1 MIKATFSTIQGHPIT
16 MSAKTIE
23 DLKLSIEEGKI
34 SATSESMIRKTA
46 DINALQEIYD
56 MYGGKTTLTAN
67 EFLNLRKDLDSMAK
81 WEQGKTNASTSTA
94 KKIRGSIDEYGK
106 NQLTGLK
113 ELDAKYAPM
122 IKELQ
127 AIKGNIYD
135 SKGKIKQSAYNLASN
150 LLNKGNK
157 GKLMKLEELTPGI
170 TEELKAIKAAENI
183 LNPAKGLGKI
193 TSTGRLGAFGWA
205 AYTQNWPLMAGIIAT
220 SPTLLIP
227 ILKTFG
233 KAKGILSETKVS
245 GLITKIQ
252 DGISLTAKEAE
263 EIVST
268 LNKISAH
275 ELVLA
280 GIITQEEADKLIPTS
295 DQSSL

>member
-1 MIKATFSTIQGHPIT
+1 MEKQKA
-16 MSAKTIE
+16 
-23 DLKLSIEEGKI
+23 EEKKKPNILNIVIWSFAGIFLI
-34 SATSESMIRKTA
+34 SALILAKSKIPSNGCEIQKGEESLIDSFTVSYKNNDVA
-46 DINALQEIYD
+46 DFKINQ
-56 MYGGKTTLTAN
+56 
-67 EFLNLRKDLDSMAK
+67 
-81 WEQGKTNASTSTA
+81 
-94 KKIRGSIDEYGK
+94 
-106 NQLTGLK
+106 TGLK